1 MLPNPSISPCGGIL
15 KEAYPTNELAH
26 LSDMVWF

>member
-1 MLPNPSISPCGGIL
+1 MLLNPFISPCGGIL
-15 KEAYPTNELAH
+15 KEAYPIYELAH